1 MYISHGFLPETL
13 LKRVKIH
20 PVYRYCYCLI
30 INLCPTL
37 CNPMDCRP
45 PGSSVHRILPARILE
60 WVAISF
66 SRGSSQPRDRT
77 CVSSLVGRFFTTELP
92 GKLIWNITV
101 PTIFISV
108 KPPIFGKV
116 HIFDL
121 ENLLVYFL
129 LAHLTKGVL
138 WKCKIPKE
146 GKQHLT
152 CPWPT
157 DMVKFQVQTW
167 TVGV

>member
-1 MYISHGFLPETL
+1 MSLDSEQSLFSHGYVVTWVCGHVDMWSHGYVVKFKLVVSGSRSKLIMYISHGFLPETL

-37 CNPMDCRP
+37 CNPMNCRP

-77 CVSSLVGRFFTTELP
+77 DVSCI
-92 GKLIWNITV
+92 GKWILY
-101 PTIFISV
+101 
-108 KPPIFGKV
+108 
-116 HIFDL
+116 H
-121 ENLLVYFL
+121 
-129 LAHLTKGVL
+129 
-138 WKCKIPKE
+138 
-146 GKQHLT
+146 
-152 CPWPT
+152 
-157 DMVKFQVQTW
+157 
-167 TVGV
+167 